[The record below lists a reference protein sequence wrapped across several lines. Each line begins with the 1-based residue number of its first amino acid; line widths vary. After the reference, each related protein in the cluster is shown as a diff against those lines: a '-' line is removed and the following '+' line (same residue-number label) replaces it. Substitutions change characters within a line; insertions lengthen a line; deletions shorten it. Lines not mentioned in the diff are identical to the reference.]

1 MAEQYN
7 FNAFSFFSGMLAG
20 LIIKWTDI
28 IPIFGGFMLG
38 MSVKKLPEFI
48 SYNDLPVS
56 IRRYLDYFGSFSSP
70 PQPTVPS
77 TEQTTESAKKTK
89 KTS

>member
-56 IRRYLDYFGSFSSP
+56 IRRYLDYFGSFSST
-70 PQPTVPS
+70 PQ
-77 TEQTTESAKKTK
+77 QTTESQSTELTKKTK

>member
-1 MAEQYN
+1 MSEQYH

-48 SYNDLPVS
+48 SYNDLPYS
-56 IRRYLDYFGSFSSP
+56 IRKYLDYFTATTQQIP
-70 PQPTVPS
+70 PEEP
-77 TEQTTESAKKTK
+77 AKKK
-89 KTS
+89 KNS